1 MKIIDINKIGGPK
14 LFKWDREYLFKFL
27 TTGKNPV
34 AKSNRLQAALRYID
48 RADFLPQRLK
58 SYAYE
63 DKDVEI
69 AYGEV
74 LTRPST
80 ICQIIEM
87 LQPST
92 GKTYLDI
99 GSGTGYF
106 AALLAFTIG
115 SSGRVYALER
125 VQWLWEIATQA
136 LKRYKDIKNISF
148 LYRDGSDGLPNQGPF
163 DGIHVSFILDG
174 IEDKLKQ
181 QLKIGG
187 KLVMPTNNHDLRVI
201 ERIDTDSFTEEIVPG
216 FVFMAGKRGVA

>member
-1 MKIIDINKIGGPK
+1 MKIIDINKIGGAN

-34 AKSNRLQAALRYID
+34 AKSNRLQAALRHID
-48 RADFLPQRLK
+48 RADFLPERLK

-63 DKDVEI
+63 DKDVEV

-80 ICQIIEM
+80 ICQMIEM
-87 LQPST
+87 LQPVV
-92 GKTYLDI
+92 GGNYLDV

-115 SSGRVYALER
+115 SSGKVYALER

-136 LKRYKDIKNISF
+136 LTRYKDINNISF
-148 LYRDGSDGLPNQGPF
+148 LYRDGANGLPNQGPF
-163 DGIHVSFILDG
+163 DGIHVSFIL
-174 IEDKLKQ
+174 EDVEDTLKQ
-181 QLKIGG
+181 QLKNGG

-201 ERIDTDSFTEEIVPG
+201 ERLDSDNFTEEIIPG
-216 FVFMAGKRGVA
+216 FVFMEGKSGVV